1 MEENLRSKTFW
12 GIIWSYVNRF
22 GTQLIAIVPTM
33 ILARL
38 IAPSEYGLL
47 AMTAVF
53 TGVASM
59 LADGGFGN
67 ALVQKKDA
75 DHLDF
80 CSVFYLNL
88 VICSVIYILFWFL
101 APFFAS
107 FFYEVR
113 LIWIIRITSLN
124 IILGA
129 IGQIHGIIFKKNI
142 EYKKPAIRNI
152 FVQLV
157 SAALALCMAFGGY
170 GVWALVVQG
179 LSQTLLGSI
188 ANWVISTWRPSLCF
202 SFYRLR
208 LLFNFGSMLL
218 LRSLID
224 YVFDKLYDVII
235 GRYYSASSLAY
246 YNKGTSTVSLFS
258 GTFWGVFGGVVFP
271 AFVKM
276 QDDNN
281 RLRYNVRRFVK
292 SASLLFSSIMLCVLV
307 LADSLFKMMY
317 SSKWDTAIPYFRLL
331 CLSALI
337 LPLIQIVESVLW
349 AKGES
354 GKILYLSVMYKILI
368 FVSISLTWKYGI
380 GYMIVGQFVC
390 EMIELL
396 ILVFCTHKLIDY
408 GFGDFYQDVWENVF
422 SALFLAAILILFDKL
437 LFCVFLS
444 HDSIFFTSM
453 IRLVLGSMFSI
464 TVFFSLHKF
473 LGLDSY
479 KELISFLTDNVGNNK
494 LIEWIS
500 PVIR

>member
-38 IAPSEYGLL
+38 ISPSEYGLL

-88 VICSVIYILFWFL
+88 VICSIIYILFWFL

-202 SFYRLR
+202 SLYRLR

-246 YNKGTSTVSLFS
+246 YNRGVSSVSLFS
-258 GTFWGVFGGVVFP
+258 GSFWGIFSGILFP
-271 AFVKM
+271 VFVKM
-276 QDDNN
+276 QDDNDK
-281 RLRYNVRRFVK
+281 LRSSVSKFVK
-292 SASLLFSSIMLCVLV
+292 TTTLVYFSVILTILV
-307 LADSLFKMMY
+307 LADPLFKMMY
-317 SSKWDTAIPYFRLL
+317 SSKWDAAIPYFQLL
-331 CLSALI
+331 CIPALN
-337 LPLIQIVESVLW
+337 LPLLQILESVLW

-354 GKILYLSVMYKILI
+354 GKMLTVVILYKILFVVALWMTWEYGIIYMIWGQVVCEI
-368 FVSISLTWKYGI
+368 FELLLFSYYTSNVVGYGIIDLIVDIWKNVCISILLTVIVLICDNIFSFLFVWIGSEFVVSSLRFGLGVIVSIIAFIGI
-380 GYMIVGQFVC
+380 NKIIGLDGY
-390 EMIELL
+390 
-396 ILVFCTHKLIDY
+396 K
-408 GFGDFYQDVWENVF
+408 DVVSIF
-422 SALFLAAILILFDKL
+422 SYNIGCKRFAK
-437 LFCVFLS
+437 FLS
-444 HDSIFFTSM
+444 
-453 IRLVLGSMFSI
+453 
-464 TVFFSLHKF
+464 
-473 LGLDSY
+473 
-479 KELISFLTDNVGNNK
+479 
-494 LIEWIS
+494 
-500 PVIR
+500 P